1 MSHRKTRTRDAN
13 SGDERVHELVD
24 IIAEEVSD
32 VDRAANRRRYLAI
45 KRETEGDADGLGP
58 ELFDDELGDK
68 DVDSEQDDASLA
80 KARRSR
86 PTADDDESEDDGDS
100 EDEEED
106 LFEDDESEDAK
117 EEVESEDESEG
128 ESEEDRRRPRR
139 GKARK
144 ETRVLSAKAKVAL
157 LRRTAPVLER
167 LTKLV
172 ASIKDAAETQARG
185 AQDMPDWVTRELQ
198 WICDALA
205 EILGQPSKPANKPV
219 NKIGA
224 KMASQ
229 RREQLQDAVE
239 LLQRLLQEVMPEI
252 TAARTNGPAPQ
263 QPKPTAKAAGREQDA
278 HGELGALLASM
289 SEGISALTTQ
299 VKTQASELAR
309 LKKSTGL
316 PASRPVES
324 ARRPQP
330 PTPEEDWPLD
340 MNAPLSRDRVAK
352 EVSFFED
359 P

>member
-1 MSHRKTRTRDAN
+1 
-13 SGDERVHELVD
+13 VD

-45 KRETEGDADGLGP
+45 KRQSDGDEDGLGP
-58 ELFDDELGDK
+58 EIFDDELGDE
-68 DVDSEQDDASLA
+68 DMDSEPDDASLA

-86 PTADDDESEDDGDS
+86 AAADDDEPEDDDGS
-100 EDEEED
+100 EDEEDEG
-106 LFEDDESEDAK
+106 LFEGQESEDAEN
-117 EEVESEDESEG
+117 EEESEDEDED
-128 ESEEDRRRPRR
+128 DRRRPRR

-172 ASIKDAAETQARG
+172 ASIKDAAETQERG
-185 AQDMPDWVTRELQ
+185 AQDMPDWITRELQ
-198 WICDALA
+198 RICDALA
-205 EILGQPSKPANKPV
+205 EILGQSSKSASKPV

-229 RREQLQDAVE
+229 RREQLQGAVE

-252 TAARTNGPAPQ
+252 TAARANAPAPQ
-263 QPKPTAKAAGREQDA
+263 QPKPTAKAAGRERDA

-299 VKTQASELAR
+299 VKSQASELAR

-324 ARRPQP
+324 VRQPRPPQP
-330 PTPEEDWPLD
+330 DEDWPFD

-352 EVSFFED
+352 EISFFEE

>member
-32 VDRAANRRRYLAI
+32 VDRAANRRRYHAI
-45 KRETEGDADGLGP
+45 KRQSDGDEEGLGP
-58 ELFDDELGDK
+58 EIFDDELGEEDM
-68 DVDSEQDDASLA
+68 DSDPEDPSLT
-80 KARRSR
+80 KAQRSR
-86 PTADDDESEDDGDS
+86 AAADDS
-100 EDEEED
+100 EDEDDESDDAESD
-106 LFEDDESEDAK
+106 ELFEDGQSEDAED
-117 EEVESEDESEG
+117 EEESEDEDQD
-128 ESEEDRRRPRR
+128 DRRRPGRR
-139 GKARK
+139 KARK
-144 ETRVLSAKAKVAL
+144 ETRGLSAKAKVVL

-172 ASIKDAAETQARG
+172 ASIKDATETQDRG
-185 AQDMPDWVTRELQ
+185 TEDMPEWITRELQ

-205 EILGQPSKPANKPV
+205 QLVGQSSKSATRPV
-219 NKIGA
+219 NKLGA
-224 KMASQ
+224 KASQ
-229 RREQLQDAVE
+229 RREQLHGAVE

-252 TAARTNGPAPQ
+252 TASRAAGPNTL
-263 QPKPTAKAAGREQDA
+263 QPAPTAKAAKREPDT

-289 SEGISALTTQ
+289 TEGISALTTQ

-316 PASRPVES
+316 PASRTVES
-324 ARRPQP
+324 VRRPRPAQ
-330 PTPEEDWPLD
+330 PEEDWPLD

-359 P
+359 T

>member
-1 MSHRKTRTRDAN
+1 VSHRKTRTRDVN
-13 SGDERVHELVD
+13 NEKDRVHELVD

-45 KRETEGDADGLGP
+45 KRQNDGDDDGLGP
-58 ELFDDELGDK
+58 ELFDDELGDE
-68 DVDSEQDDASLA
+68 DMDSEPDDASLA

-86 PTADDDESEDDGDS
+86 PTADDDESEDDDDS
-100 EDEEED
+100 EDEEDEG
-106 LFEDDESEDAK
+106 LFENDESEDA
-117 EEVESEDESEG
+117 EEDEESEDESED
-128 ESEEDRRRPRR
+128 DRRRPRR

-172 ASIKDAAETQARG
+172 ASIKDAAETQDRG
-185 AQDMPDWVTRELQ
+185 AQGMPDWITRELQ

-205 EILGQPSKPANKPV
+205 EILGQSSKSANKPV
-219 NKIGA
+219 NKVGA
-224 KMASQ
+224 RMASQ
-229 RREQLQDAVE
+229 RREQLQGAVE

-252 TAARTNGPAPQ
+252 TAARANAPAPP
-263 QPKPTAKAAGREQDA
+263 PKPTTKAAGREQDA
-278 HGELGALLASM
+278 HGELGALLSSM
-289 SEGISALTTQ
+289 SDGISALTAQ
-299 VKTQASELAR
+299 VKSQASELAR
-309 LKKSTGL
+309 LKKSTGM

-324 ARRPQP
+324 VRQPRPLQ
-330 PTPEEDWPLD
+330 PEEDWPFD

-352 EVSFFED
+352 EISFFEE

>member
-1 MSHRKTRTRDAN
+1 VSHRKTRTRDVN
-13 SGDERVHELVD
+13 NEDDRVHELVD

-45 KRETEGDADGLGP
+45 KRHSDGDEDGLGP
-58 ELFDDELGDK
+58 EIFDDELGDE
-68 DVDSEQDDASLA
+68 DMDSEPDDASLA

-86 PTADDDESEDDGDS
+86 PTADDESEDNEDS
-100 EDEEED
+100 DDEENEG
-106 LFEDDESEDAK
+106 LFEDDESEDAED
-117 EEVESEDESEG
+117 EEKSEDEDED
-128 ESEEDRRRPRR
+128 DRRRPRR

-144 ETRVLSAKAKVAL
+144 ETRVLSAKAKVTL

-172 ASIKDAAETQARG
+172 ASIKDAAETQERS
-185 AQDMPDWVTRELQ
+185 AQGMPDWITRELQ

-205 EILGQPSKPANKPV
+205 EILGQSSKSANKPV

-229 RREQLQDAVE
+229 RREQLQGAVE

-252 TAARTNGPAPQ
+252 TAARANAPAPQ

-289 SEGISALTTQ
+289 SEGISALTAQ
-299 VKTQASELAR
+299 VKSQASELAR
-309 LKKSTGL
+309 LKKSTGM
-316 PASRPVES
+316 PASRPVETG
-324 ARRPQP
+324 RRPRPTQP
-330 PTPEEDWPLD
+330 DEDWPFD

-352 EVSFFED
+352 EISFFEE

>member
-1 MSHRKTRTRDAN
+1 VSHRKTRARDAN
-13 SGDERVHELVD
+13 SGDDRVHELVD

-45 KRETEGDADGLGP
+45 KRETDGDADGLGT
-58 ELFDDELGDK
+58 ELFDDEDM
-68 DVDSEQDDASLA
+68 DSELDDASLA

-86 PTADDDESEDDGDS
+86 TAEDDEESEDDEDSEDEKGERLFEDEESEEADEEEESADEDESED
-100 EDEEED
+100 
-106 LFEDDESEDAK
+106 
-117 EEVESEDESEG
+117 
-128 ESEEDRRRPRR
+128 DRRRPRR

-144 ETRVLSAKAKVAL
+144 ETRVLSAKAKVTL
-157 LRRTAPVLER
+157 LRRTPPVLER

-172 ASIKDAAETQARG
+172 TSIKDAAEPQEGG
-185 AQDMPDWVTRELQ
+185 AQGMPDWVTRELQ

-205 EILGQPSKPANKPV
+205 EILGQSSKPANKPV

-252 TAARTNGPAPQ
+252 TAARANAPAPQ
-263 QPKPTAKAAGREQDA
+263 QPKPTAKAAGREHDA

-299 VKTQASELAR
+299 VKSQASELAR

-324 ARRPQP
+324 TRRPQP
-330 PTPEEDWPLD
+330 PAPEEDWPLD

-352 EVSFFED
+352 EISFFEE

>member
-1 MSHRKTRTRDAN
+1 
-13 SGDERVHELVD
+13 VD

-58 ELFDDELGDK
+58 ELFDDELGDE
-68 DVDSEQDDASLA
+68 DVDSEPDDASLA

-86 PTADDDESEDDGDS
+86 AAADDDEPEDDGDS

-106 LFEDDESEDAK
+106 LFEDDESEDA
-117 EEVESEDESEG
+117 EEEEESEEEDESED
-128 ESEEDRRRPRR
+128 DRRRPRR

-172 ASIKDAAETQARG
+172 ASIKDAAETQERG
-185 AQDMPDWVTRELQ
+185 AQGMPDWITRELQ

-205 EILGQPSKPANKPV
+205 EILGQSSKSANKSI

-229 RREQLQDAVE
+229 RREQLQGAVE

-252 TAARTNGPAPQ
+252 TAARANAPAR

-289 SEGISALTTQ
+289 SEGISALTAQ
-299 VKTQASELAR
+299 VKSQASELAR

-324 ARRPQP
+324 ARRPRTPQP
-330 PTPEEDWPLD
+330 DEDWPFD

-352 EVSFFED
+352 EISFFEE

>member
-1 MSHRKTRTRDAN
+1 
-13 SGDERVHELVD
+13 VD

-45 KRETEGDADGLGP
+45 KRQSDGDDDGLGA
-58 ELFDDELGDK
+58 ELFDDESIN
-68 DVDSEQDDASLA
+68 SEPDDASLA

-86 PTADDDESEDDGDS
+86 AAADEDESEDDNDS
-100 EDEEED
+100 EDDED
-106 LFEDDESEDAK
+106 EGLFEDDESEDAA
-117 EEVESEDESEG
+117 EEEESADEDDSED
-128 ESEEDRRRPRR
+128 DRRRPRR

-172 ASIKDAAETQARG
+172 ASIKDAAETQEGG
-185 AQDMPDWVTRELQ
+185 AQGMPDWITRELQ

-205 EILGQPSKPANKPV
+205 EILGQSSKSANKPV

-229 RREQLQDAVE
+229 RREQLQGAVE

-252 TAARTNGPAPQ
+252 TAARANAPAPP
-263 QPKPTAKAAGREQDA
+263 PKPTAKAAGREQDA

-299 VKTQASELAR
+299 VKSQASELAR

-316 PASRPVES
+316 PASRPVETV
-324 ARRPQP
+324 RRPQP
-330 PTPEEDWPLD
+330 PAPEEDWPFD

-352 EVSFFED
+352 EISFFEE